1 LPVVSRARPLVLS
14 SGERDQLAEW
24 AAQAGRQRLGVRA
37 AIVLASAEGQPD
49 TAVAARA
56 GVSRATAAKWRSRF
70 AAGRLAGLNDAP
82 RPGTPKTITPQQ
94 VREVLDRTV
103 HEPPPAG
110 RDRWTTRTMASAAG
124 LSQSAVSRIWRSAGL
139 HPGSW
144 RSGDAGDNEGVSSEQ
159 AALRQS
165 GRSWPTGVAPDGTA
179 ADGAR
184 NGEPRALPGGRF
196 LDREES
202 WLRFNQRVLELAE
215 DDQVPLLE
223 RVRFL

>member
-1 LPVVSRARPLVLS
+1 GGGGWGGL
-14 SGERDQLAEW
+14 GD
-24 AAQAGRQRLGVRA
+24 GR
-37 AIVLASAEGQPD
+37 
-49 TAVAARA
+49 
-56 GVSRATAAKWRSRF
+56 
-70 AAGRLAGLNDAP
+70 GRGTP
-82 RPGTPKTITPQQ
+82 RPVAPQQ

-103 HEPPPAG
+103 PEPPPAG
-110 RDRWTTRTMASAAG
+110 RDGWTTRTMASAAG

-196 LDREES
+196 LDRGEG
-202 WLRFNQRVLELAE
+202 WLRFNQRVLALA
-215 DDQVPLLE
+215 
-223 RVRFL
+223 